1 MTVAKRLYLLIC
13 AAALGLITVT
23 GVSFYSLDNVF
34 NTTNFANVNTVPSLI
49 NIQDAYTRLE
59 EMRIKIWASM
69 TADASQVADIEAKI
83 LSEKAKMLD
92 ILKKY
97 EAENIAD
104 DKDRALLNADLE
116 AMKGYEKLMERL
128 LPLIRANKSTAAYEL
143 CMQPDSQAILGRLK
157 SAIEEH
163 MQYNVEMGKK
173 AAEEAVA
180 SKKSGSWILALASL
194 ITVVVVAVMGLLI
207 VRSLL
212 KQLGGEPAYAADICE
227 QVAAGNLTVDIAIR
241 QGDDSSLLHSLKGMV
256 SKLSSIIKDVNSAAE
271 SLSSASEEVSATAQT
286 MSQGASEQAASVEE
300 TTASVEEMSASIS
313 QNSENAKVTEG
324 IAQKSAKEAGEGG
337 SAVKQTVDAMKSI
350 AKKIGIIDD
359 IAYQTNLLALNAAI
373 EAARAGE
380 HGKGFAVVAAEVR
393 KLAERSQV
401 AAQEIGSVASESVTL
416 AERAGKLLEEMVP
429 SIGKTA
435 DLVQEITSASQEQST
450 GVSQI
455 NDAMNQLS
463 QLTQQNAAASEELA
477 ATAEE
482 MSGQADQLQ
491 ALMSFFHTGS
501 RPVVAQPKRGPA
513 KGASGK
519 QFRGGKAGDL
529 ALGGAGEFVSF

>member
-1 MTVAKRLYLLIC
+1 MTVAKRLYLLIIS
-13 AAALGLITVT
+13 AALGLILVT
-23 GVSFYSLDNVF
+23 GASFYTLDNVF
-34 NTTNFANVNTVPSLI
+34 TSANFANVNTVPGMISL
-49 NIQDAYTRLE
+49 QKAFAHMS
-59 EMRIKIWASM
+59 EMRVKIWTSL
-69 TADASQVADIEAKI
+69 TADPSQIPEIEAKI
-83 LSEKAKMLD
+83 FAEKTKM
-92 ILKKY
+92 IEALKEY
-97 EAENIAD
+97 EATIAD
-104 DKDRALLNADLE
+104 DKDAALLKADYE
-116 AMKGYEKLMERL
+116 ALKGYEGFMDKFM
-128 LPLIRANKSTAAYEL
+128 PLVRANKQSVAYEL
-143 CMQPDSQAILGRLK
+143 CQQPSTQAILTRLK
-157 SAIEEH
+157 ASVEEH
-163 MQYNVEMGKK
+163 LQYNVELGNKS
-173 AAEEAVA
+173 ADEAKS
-180 SKKSGSWILALASL
+180 SKKNGLWLLSTVSL
-194 ITVVVVAVMGLLI
+194 ITLLAVAVMGLLI
-207 VRSLL
+207 VRNLL
-212 KQLGGEPAYAADICE
+212 SQLGGEPAYAAEVCE
-227 QVAAGNLTVDIAIR
+227 QVAGGNLTVDIALR
-241 QGDDSSLLHSLKGMV
+241 DGDTSSLLHSLKGMV
-256 SKLSSIIKDVNSAAE
+256 SKLSGIIKDVNSSAE

-337 SAVKQTVDAMKSI
+337 AAVKQTVEAMKSI

-482 MSGQADQLQ
+482 MSGQAEQLQ
-491 ALMSFFHTGS
+491 MLMSFFHTGS
-501 RPVVAQPKRGPA
+501 RPVVAQPKRG
-513 KGASGK
+513 SGK
-519 QFRGGKAGDL
+519 VPAGKPSRGSKGGDL
-529 ALGGAGEFVSF
+529 ALSGAGEFVSF